1 MSKPVKAVTG
11 TGKGTPTP
19 QEAASENT
27 QAQAAETQSSQEQQ
41 PEKSKEELLQEI
53 ERLKSQIKS
62 PQNFDDL
69 IEYYQRKQ
77 RLINR
82 LESLQTTSENLTEH
96 IKVVES
102 EAAEDIFTSENF
114 RITLSYKKQYGS
126 ENELF
131 KVRNPAIITEVL
143 YFILSKVDNKI
154 NDLQNEIGQ

>member
-1 MSKPVKAVTG
+1 MSKTMKAVIG
-11 TGKGTPTP
+11 TGNGMPKP
-19 QEAASENT
+19 QEAASEKT
-27 QAQAAETQSSQEQQ
+27 QAQAAETQSSQKQQ

-77 RLINR
+77 RLINQ
-82 LESLQTTSENLTEH
+82 LEHLQNTSENLTEQ
-96 IKVVES
+96 IKTVES

-114 RITLSYKKQYGS
+114 KIALFFKRGFGS
-126 ENELF
+126 ENEIF

-154 NDLQNEIGQ
+154 NEIQSEIGK